1 MASYN
6 GHMTELGLLA
16 EQLGV
21 SERTLRRA
29 VNEGLLRASHP
40 SPRRLEMSLGEKRY
54 VRRAWPLLSSLRMAL
69 RTEGNV
75 RLAVLFGSTARGEEK
90 ARSDVDLLVELRDD
104 SMERIADLSTK
115 LEGLVGR
122 HVEVIPLTSAE
133 INPGL
138 LANAIAEGRVLVDRD
153 AHWAALQ
160 KREGALRRSA
170 GQSDRRRRD
179 AALKGIDRML
189 AA

>member
-1 MASYN
+1 
-6 GHMTELGLLA
+6 MTELGLLA

-21 SERTLRRA
+21 NERTLRRA
-29 VNEGLLRASHP
+29 VNEGLLRGKRP
-40 SPRRLEMSLGEKRY
+40 SPRRLEMAVGEKRY

-75 RLAVLFGSTARGEEK
+75 RLAVLFGSTARGADK
-90 ARSDVDLLVELRDD
+90 SGSDVDLLVELRDD
-104 SMERIADLSTK
+104 SMERVADLSTK

-122 HVEVIPLTSAE
+122 HVEVIPLSSAE
-133 INPGL
+133 TNPGL
-138 LANAIAEGRVLVDRD
+138 LANAIVEGRALVDRD
-153 AHWAALQ
+153 ARWATLG

-179 AALKGIDRML
+179 AALEGIDRML